1 MADGTAKPVIFISYS
16 HRDRAWLDYV
26 RSFLAPLAKQGTL
39 TIWDDEKLQIGDDWK
54 GDIFSALDACNIF
67 ILLVSRYALASDFI
81 LNDEVARIL
90 KRPKADVR
98 FCPIVVTPC
107 HMDGIDWLGHPN
119 RRPKDGKALSELPDP
134 ERDREMVAITGQIA
148 TASKSQVASPKPSA
162 PGSSVIAYPSIVDY
176 AHLPETPYKNLVG
189 REVELK
195 RLDDAWSERKTN
207 IISLIAWGGAG
218 KTALVNEWMVQLRRD
233 NYRGASAVLGW
244 SFYSQGTKERATSA
258 EGFLDWALGKLDV
271 KVDTT
276 SATIKG
282 EKLAEAMAQRRA
294 LLVLDGVE
302 PLQFGPEGQKGALK
316 DQGLRAFLRR
326 LAAMP
331 PATTHGLI
339 VLTSRLQVRELEKW
353 KDDAAPVVELGRLS
367 DEAGAVLLADN
378 GVKGSSKALQD
389 AAHDFAGHA
398 LALSLLASF
407 LKELHHG
414 DVRQRDRIRALLND
428 PNDPGHDH
436 ARRVMESYETEW
448 LAHEPI
454 LQTILYLIGLFDR
467 PASADC
473 LAALR
478 KPPVIAGLNETI
490 IDLDDANWRRAIARL
505 RDVRLLD
512 PEDPSMPD
520 ALDAHPLVR
529 EWFGERLRKTRKNAW
544 REAHGRLYEHL
555 RDTTKEGD
563 TPTLEDLAPIYQSI
577 AHGCRAGKYQ
587 ETLEQIYINRICRRA
602 SDGSIKF
609 YATNTLGAFG
619 SNLAAISWF
628 FERPYISPYASLNEH
643 DQSWILAQAA
653 TIMWP
658 LGRVTES
665 LQTFRLLLIGTEKK
679 KDWFNAAAIASNLS
693 SAALVAGDI
702 VLAIKSAKT
711 VITYATRAVDEHS
724 VIIGLTECAAAMNAA
739 GVSGQVDALFSEAIA
754 RRLKSNP
761 GLLIS
766 GEGNRYCDYLIDRR
780 KYLHAIEH
788 AQKTIVFSR
797 QQKWLLII
805 ARDLLVIGRA
815 HFGLV
820 MESVSQNIS
829 IIDCSAETKLASDW
843 IANAVEAL
851 QSAGQLDEIPRGLL
865 TRAIFSRNVGDWA
878 GVVRDLDE
886 VEEIAEPGHMR
897 LFLCDMALE
906 RARLAFAQIDA
917 FAPLYGLLEKDNPP
931 KPAVPDA
938 ARMVRLKSDAVKQL
952 AIAADYIEKCGYHRR
967 DEELAEL
974 QDVLAG
980 KRKFADLPPRV

>member
-1 MADGTAKPVIFISYS
+1 MADGTTKPVIFISYS

-107 HMDGIDWLGHPN
+107 HMDGVDWLDHPN
-119 RRPKDGKALSELPDP
+119 RRPIDGKALSELPDP

-148 TASKSQVASPKPSA
+148 TASKSQVASPKTGA
-162 PGSSVIAYPSIVDY
+162 PDVATIPYPSIVDY

-218 KTALVNEWMVQLRRD
+218 KTAVVNEWMVRLRKD
-233 NYRGASAVLGW
+233 NYRGATSVLGW

-258 EGFLDWALGKLDV
+258 EGFFDWALAKLNV
-271 KVDTT
+271 KVETT

-326 LAAMP
+326 FAAMP
-331 PATTHGLI
+331 PAATHGLV

-353 KDDAAPVVELGRLS
+353 KDNAAPVVELGRLS
-367 DEAGAVLLADN
+367 DKAGAALLADN
-378 GVKGSSKALQD
+378 GVKGTSKALEE
-389 AAHDFAGHA
+389 ASHEFAGHA

-414 DVRQRDRIRALLND
+414 DVRHRDRIRALLND

-448 LAHEPI
+448 LVREPI

-478 KPPVIAGLNETI
+478 KPPVIAGLTETI
-490 IDLDDANWRRAIARL
+490 VELDDASWRRAIARL

-520 ALDAHPLVR
+520 AIDAHPLVR
-529 EWFGERLRKTRKNAW
+529 EWFGERLKNKNETAW
-544 REAHGRLYEHL
+544 RGAHGRLYKHL
-555 RDTTKEGD
+555 RDTTKEGK
-563 TPTLEDLAPIYQSI
+563 TPTLEDLAPLYQAI
-577 AHGCRAGKYQ
+577 AHGCRAGLYQ
-587 ETLEQIYINRICRRA
+587 EALDDIFIDRLCRSTSQGFEYYSLKKLGALGSDLAAMSLFFEKPYEIPVASLAERARMFVLGQVAYGLRAQGRLSESLPVDHAVLRYVEEKQDYLNCAIGASNISASELLVGEVEAAINSGYRAIEFADRTGVETQSIFRRA
-602 SDGSIKF
+602 
-609 YATNTLGAFG
+609 
-619 SNLAAISWF
+619 F
-628 FERPYISPYASLNEH
+628 FSE
-643 DQSWILAQAA
+643 
-653 TIMWP
+653 
-658 LGRVTES
+658 
-665 LQTFRLLLIGTEKK
+665 
-679 KDWFNAAAIASNLS
+679 
-693 SAALVAGDI
+693 
-702 VLAIKSAKT
+702 VL
-711 VITYATRAVDEHS
+711 
-724 VIIGLTECAAAMNAA
+724 NAA
-739 GVSGQVDALFSEAIA
+739 GRLADAEEMLVDAE
-754 RRLKSNP
+754 RRQRQRQP
-761 GLLIS
+761 DYPLLYSIQ
-766 GEGNRYCDYLIDRR
+766 GYFYN
-780 KYLHAIEH
+780 
-788 AQKTIVFSR
+788 
-797 QQKWLLII
+797 
-805 ARDLLVIGRA
+805 DLLLAKGNWNEVRDRASLTFQWGEKEYVILGTGLDLLALGRA
-815 HFGLV
+815 HLGIALTRQK
-820 MESVSQNIS
+820 EQSSVHAKEETCEASSRLDVSIDRLRAAGTTHHIS
-829 IIDCSAETKLASDW
+829 
-843 IANAVEAL
+843 
-851 QSAGQLDEIPRGLL
+851 RGLL
-865 TRAIFSRNVGDWA
+865 ARAALRRCVGDWSGA
-878 GVVRDLDE
+878 AVDLDE
-886 VEEIAEPGHMR
+886 VQEIAEPGQMK

-906 RARLAFAQIDA
+906 RARQSFARIEA
-917 FAPLYGLLEKDNPP
+917 FAPLNGMLEKNNPP
-931 KPAVPDA
+931 KPGILDPAEIIHLTQGA
-938 ARMVRLKSDAVKQL
+938 AKQL
-952 AIAADYIEKCGYHRR
+952 AIAAGYIQKCGYHRY